1 MKVSFISLLDSPC
14 FLLNQQDKKSEHK
27 TEVIKTPAAIVIL
40 SPSIWFSGFQD
51 ERIEN
56 LTPVKLFTK
65 QFSFLTKTLRW
76 MSLAFLQEL
85 PSVLVTCETTFSFFL
100 FFSVR
105 KSCDHWVLASESGW
119 LHVCTVMG
127 AGWPILDTVEA
138 FLLRW
143 FIVCS
148 SI

>member
-85 PSVLVTCETTFSFFL
+85 PSVLVTRETTFSFF
-100 FFSVR
+100 FFQ
-105 KSCDHWVLASESGW
+105 
-119 LHVCTVMG
+119 
-127 AGWPILDTVEA
+127 
-138 FLLRW
+138 
-143 FIVCS
+143 
-148 SI
+148 